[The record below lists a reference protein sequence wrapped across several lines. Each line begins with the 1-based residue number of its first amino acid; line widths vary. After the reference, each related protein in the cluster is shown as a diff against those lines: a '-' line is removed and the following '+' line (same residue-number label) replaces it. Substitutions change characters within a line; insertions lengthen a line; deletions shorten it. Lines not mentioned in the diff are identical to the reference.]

1 MAMIDYG
8 AVVIKDGKV
17 MNKNLLFWDMLDAV
31 GWVDQRRIRHEDC
44 DVFTDPNPL
53 HARSNCEEC
62 NRAKLKKYTDPVWRA
77 KGTRR
82 GLPWRTSSG

>member
-1 MAMIDYG
+1 MNKSSSNADSIPKTLPFGLWEVMKMAMIDYG

-53 HARSNCEEC
+53 HARSNCEE
-62 NRAKLKKYTDPVWRA
+62 
-77 KGTRR
+77 
-82 GLPWRTSSG
+82 